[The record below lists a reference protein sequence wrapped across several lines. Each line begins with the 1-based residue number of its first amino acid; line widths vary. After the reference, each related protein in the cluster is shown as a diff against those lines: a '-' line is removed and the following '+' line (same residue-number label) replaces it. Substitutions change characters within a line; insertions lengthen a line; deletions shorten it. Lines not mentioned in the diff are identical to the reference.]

1 MSEPI
6 RGRVVR
12 IGDDVDTDVMLPG
25 AYLNLSDR
33 ESLAPH
39 LLETYDPEIAARI
52 APGDVIVAGR
62 NCGTGSSREHAP
74 LAMLGRGVQA
84 IVAVSFAR
92 IFQRN
97 CINLGLPAIEHAEA
111 ARALRDGETVTLDL
125 EAGRI
130 DGESGSWELPPQPE
144 FIADLV
150 EAGGLVPWVRARL
163 AARGGAA

>member
-1 MSEPI
+1 MI

-25 AYLNLSDR
+25 AYLNLSDPA
-33 ESLAPH
+33 SLAPH
-39 LLETYDPEIAARI
+39 LLETYDPQIAARI

-84 IVAVSFAR
+84 LIAESFAR
-92 IFQRN
+92 IFLRN
-97 CINLGLPAIEHAEA
+97 CINLGLPAVEHAEA
-111 ARALRDGETVTLDL
+111 ARALRDGQIVTLDL
-125 EAGRI
+125 EGGRI
-130 DGESGSWELPPQPE
+130 RSGAREWTLPPQPP

-150 EAGGLVPWVRARL
+150 AAGGLVPWVQARL
-163 AARGGAA
+163 AGRSSVG